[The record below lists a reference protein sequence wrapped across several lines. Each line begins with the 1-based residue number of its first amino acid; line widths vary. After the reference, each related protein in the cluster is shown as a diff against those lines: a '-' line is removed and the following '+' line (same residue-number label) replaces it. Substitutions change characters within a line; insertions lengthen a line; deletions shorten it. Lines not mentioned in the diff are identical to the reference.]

1 MLNEIKYNWKLLC
14 YSIPEAYF
22 LQVYCKVNSELV
34 LSVNIL
40 NQYSATLYETIYKIM
55 TQVKKVSRE

>member
-14 YSIPEAYF
+14 YSIPEAY
-22 LQVYCKVNSELV
+22 LLRGNCKVTIELV

-40 NQYSATLYETIYKIM
+40 NQHSAILYEIIHKNV
-55 TQVKKVSRE
+55 TQVETVSRE